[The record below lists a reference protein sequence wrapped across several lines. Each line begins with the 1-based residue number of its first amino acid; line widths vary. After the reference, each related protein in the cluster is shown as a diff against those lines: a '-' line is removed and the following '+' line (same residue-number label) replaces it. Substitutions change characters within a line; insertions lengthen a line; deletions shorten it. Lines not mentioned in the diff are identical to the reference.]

1 MVFRHLWGWSIPPRA
16 EEWGSLL
23 PLSPYTEGR
32 VKAPG
37 WVQLSH
43 HTALSLLLCSQP
55 CLFSPTSMNKIP
67 VSELQTPEYCLGNGW
82 QSIFIFSGTGTQ
94 TAQMDL
100 KPNFR
105 HNLYCFLFRTPG
117 AFKTGEEQIPED
129 FIPDSCD
136 TATAKPWEYR
146 WTTSL
151 SASWEEVYWHWWQGF
166 NQDMQVVGTRK
177 YTESFNF
184 KCWKQRVGYSAH
196 SSVSTK
202 NQSMPR
208 RILYTSLAD
217 TTSETNYHLPIIHKE
232 ILTRKAC

>member
-23 PLSPYTEGR
+23 LLSPYTEGR

-129 FIPDSCD
+129 SSQTVVILPLQSHESTGELLHSQPPGKKFI
-136 TATAKPWEYR
+136 
-146 WTTSL
+146 
-151 SASWEEVYWHWWQGF
+151 
-166 NQDMQVVGTRK
+166 GTGDK
-177 YTESFNF
+177 
-184 KCWKQRVGYSAH
+184 
-196 SSVSTK
+196 VSTK
-202 NQSMPR
+202 
-208 RILYTSLAD
+208 TC
-217 TTSETNYHLPIIHKE
+217 KW
-232 ILTRKAC
+232 